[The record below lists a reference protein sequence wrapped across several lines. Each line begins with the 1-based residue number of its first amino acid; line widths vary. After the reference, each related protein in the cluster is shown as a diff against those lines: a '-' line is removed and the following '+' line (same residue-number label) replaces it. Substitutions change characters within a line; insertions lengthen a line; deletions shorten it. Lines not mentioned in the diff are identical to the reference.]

1 MQRHFFLAAQV
12 YTATSSAR
20 PALRPPSDLNELE
33 REVFA
38 DIVLGCGPHH
48 FVPVDVP
55 LIAILAKNIVLERI
69 AFGELRA
76 AGYRSDKQSPP
87 WLAILQHAS
96 KDAGLATV
104 K

>member
-1 MQRHFFLAAQV
+1 MVDTCSETSPAAAQV

-20 PALRPPSDLNELE
+20 PALRPPGDLNELE

-55 LIAILAKNIVLERI
+55 LIAILACWSGSRSANCARPVI
-69 AFGELRA
+69 APTSRA
-76 AGYRSDKQSPP
+76 RRGWRSCSS
-87 WLAILQHAS
+87 AS
-96 KDAGLATV
+96 T
-104 K
+104 